1 MIFASDTLITISW
14 KAPNY
19 NGGNSITNY
28 AVYKSINTN
37 SQDHEL
43 HERTSS
49 AAVVT
54 MTLGEVVRGATYYF
68 KVTAS
73 NQIGE
78 GGYSAEI
85 SVLAATIPLRPN
97 VPSIAA

>member
-1 MIFASDTLITISW
+1 MIFASDTLITIRW

-28 AVYKSINTN
+28 AVYKSIGTN

-54 MTLGEVVRGATYYF
+54 MTLG
-68 KVTAS
+68 
-73 NQIGE
+73 
-78 GGYSAEI
+78 
-85 SVLAATIPLRPN
+85 
-97 VPSIAA
+97 